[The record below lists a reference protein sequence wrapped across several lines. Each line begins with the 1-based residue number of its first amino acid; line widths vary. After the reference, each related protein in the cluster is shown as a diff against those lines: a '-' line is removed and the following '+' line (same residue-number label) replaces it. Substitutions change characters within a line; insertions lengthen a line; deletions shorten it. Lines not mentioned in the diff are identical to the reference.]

1 MSRFVTIALCLAA
14 VGSMSAQKAVVDQ
27 AGKLAGK
34 TDQLANARN
43 LIKQAIENPET
54 AKDVR
59 TYYTAGKIE
68 FDAYDKATTN
78 QMINPDDP
86 SAKPEVM
93 AEEIMNGY
101 RYFMQALPLDSLP
114 NEKGQVKPKYSKDIM
129 NRIGGHANDF
139 FTAGANYFNAK
150 QYYPQAYEAFMI
162 YGDLPASGMM
172 GKAAALI
179 PAEQVATAYFNAGL
193 AAYQGNAIEE
203 SANAFKKAR
212 EAGYGK
218 DEDDSAKDPYI
229 YEIACWQGLAQ
240 KDDSRLAES
249 QKRIMEVAQAG
260 FEKFGMAQP
269 IFFNNIINSL
279 VVDGQTDQALAK
291 LNDAIGQNPDNAAL
305 YGLRGYVYDRA
316 EKDDLSEADYRK
328 AASLPSVDFE
338 TLKNA
343 SKKVFRIGTSKW
355 DKIEGTSAEAKS
367 ARQDV
372 KTNYF
377 DVAKQIAEQAKAM
390 NEADSDLQTL
400 MESIDYVLETYF

>member
-1 MSRFVTIALCLAA
+1 MNRFVTLALCLAA

-34 TDQLANARN
+34 TDQLANARS

-54 AKDVR
+54 AKDAR

-68 FDAYDKATTN
+68 FDAYDKATVN
-78 QMINPDDP
+78 SQINPSDP
-86 SAKPEVM
+86 SAQPDVM
-93 AEEIMNGY
+93 ADEIMNGY
-101 RYFMQALPLDSLP
+101 RYFLQALPLDSLP
-114 NEKGQVKPKYSKDIM
+114 NEKGQVKPKYSKDILSK
-129 NRIGGHANDF
+129 ISGHANDF

-150 QYYPQAYEAFMI
+150 QYYPQAYEAFMV
-162 YGDLPASGMM
+162 YGDLPTSGML
-172 GKAAALI
+172 GKMSALI
-179 PAEQVATAYFNAGL
+179 PAEQIATAFFNAGL
-193 AAYQGNAIEE
+193 AAYQGGAIEE

-212 EAGYGK
+212 EAGYDK
-218 DEDDSAKDPYI
+218 DEAFI
-229 YEIACWQGLAQ
+229 YEIACWQNLAQ
-240 KDDSRLAES
+240 NDEARSAES

-260 FEKFGMAQP
+260 YDKFGMEQP

-279 VVDGQTDQALAK
+279 VVDGQIDQALAK
-291 LNDAIGQNPDNAAL
+291 LNDALAQNPNNAGL

-328 AASLPSVDFE
+328 AASLPDVDFE

-343 SKKVFRIGTSKW
+343 SKKIFRIGTSKW
-355 DKIEGTSAEAKS
+355 DKIEGNSTDTKA

-372 KTNYF
+372 KANYF
-377 DVAKQIAEQAKAM
+377 DAAKNIAEQAKAV
-390 NEADSDLQTL
+390 NPSDSDLQTL

>member
-1 MSRFVTIALCLAA
+1 MNRFVTLALCLAA

-34 TDQLANARN
+34 TDQLANARS

-54 AKDVR
+54 AKDAR

-68 FDAYDKATTN
+68 FDAYDKATVN
-78 QMINPDDP
+78 SQINPSDP
-86 SAKPEVM
+86 SAQPDVM
-93 AEEIMNGY
+93 ADEIMNGY
-101 RYFMQALPLDSLP
+101 RYFLQALPLDSLP
-114 NEKGQVKPKYSKDIM
+114 NEKGQVKPKYSKDILSK
-129 NRIGGHANDF
+129 IGGHANDF

-150 QYYPQAYEAFMI
+150 QYYPQAYEAFMV
-162 YGDLPASGMM
+162 YGDLPASGML
-172 GKAAALI
+172 GKMAALI
-179 PAEQVATAYFNAGL
+179 PAEQIATAYFNAGL
-193 AAYQGNAIEE
+193 AAYQGGAVEQ

-212 EAGYGK
+212 EAGYDK
-218 DEDDSAKDPYI
+218 DEAYI
-229 YEIACWQGLAQ
+229 YEIACWQNLAQ
-240 KDDSRLAES
+240 QDDARSAES

-260 FEKFGMAQP
+260 YDKFGMGQP

-279 VVDGQTDQALAK
+279 VVDGQIDQALAK
-291 LNDAIGQNPDNAAL
+291 LNDAMSQNPDNAGL

-328 AASLPSVDFE
+328 AASLPDVDFE

-355 DKIEGTSAEAKS
+355 DKIEGNSDDAKA
-367 ARQDV
+367 ARQNV

-377 DVAKQIAEQAKAM
+377 DAAKNIAEQAKAV
-390 NEADSDLQTL
+390 NPSDGDLQTL